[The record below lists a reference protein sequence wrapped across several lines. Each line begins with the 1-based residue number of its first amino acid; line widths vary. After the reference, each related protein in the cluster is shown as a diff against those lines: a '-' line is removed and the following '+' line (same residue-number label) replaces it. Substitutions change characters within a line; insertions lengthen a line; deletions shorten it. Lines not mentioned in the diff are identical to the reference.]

1 MGGLPVRESAI
12 AEAQDTHFLLE
23 LFEMMSRRVNAVL
36 ALGTTDH
43 VLPSPTRV
51 ICQKRNFPTL
61 FVGTKFSS
69 PFAFATP
76 LYSILLIDWRR
87 AIGDVFSNPLTDSVN
102 GFLHSATAA
111 LTFQFTVPTGWY
123 RRGAISAPFSMGAA
137 GISGAPLL
145 SPGCYCTRRIA

>member
-51 ICQKRNFPTL
+51 ICQKPKAQTY
-61 FVGTKFSS
+61 FVGTKISS
-69 PFAFATP
+69 PFALATP
-76 LYSILLIDWRR
+76 LYSI
-87 AIGDVFSNPLTDSVN
+87 VFD
-102 GFLHSATAA
+102 
-111 LTFQFTVPTGWY
+111 
-123 RRGAISAPFSMGAA
+123 
-137 GISGAPLL
+137 
-145 SPGCYCTRRIA
+145 

>member
-12 AEAQDTHFLLE
+12 AEAQDTHFSLE

-69 PFAFATP
+69 PFALATP
-76 LYSILLIDWRR
+76 LYSI
-87 AIGDVFSNPLTDSVN
+87 VFD
-102 GFLHSATAA
+102 
-111 LTFQFTVPTGWY
+111 
-123 RRGAISAPFSMGAA
+123 
-137 GISGAPLL
+137 
-145 SPGCYCTRRIA
+145 

>member
-1 MGGLPVRESAI
+1 MPVRESAI
-12 AEAQDTHFLLE
+12 AEAQDTHFSLE

-87 AIGDVFSNPLTDSVN
+87 AIGDVFSNPLADSVN
-102 GFLHSATAA
+102 GFLHSATADLA
-111 LTFQFTVPTGWY
+111 FQSTVPTGWY
-123 RRGAISAPFSMGAA
+123 RRDAGSAPFSMGAA
-137 GISGAPLL
+137 RISGAPLL

>member
-1 MGGLPVRESAI
+1 MPVRESAI
-12 AEAQDTHFLLE
+12 AEAQDTHFSLE

-51 ICQKRNFPTL
+51 ICQSEIFPPY

-69 PFAFATP
+69 PFALATP
-76 LYSILLIDWRR
+76 LYSILLIEWRR
-87 AIGDVFSNPLTDSVN
+87 AVGDVFSNPLTDSVN

-111 LTFQFTVPTGWY
+111 LTLQYTAPTGWY

-137 GISGAPLL
+137 RTSGAPSLIAWVLL
-145 SPGCYCTRRIA
+145 H